1 MSALLFFLL
10 AAVVFY
16 ISYRAYQKDKQ
27 AKAEAAQPLGFTAA
41 PPADDL
47 ETWVSALDI
56 QPWKTPRYQADQV
69 SQRPFPDGK
78 LFLLDL
84 LDLSGENL
92 TRHPQV
98 AAVYCDGL
106 RLPKFGLYPRRGR
119 GLLEQIV
126 PWAAWMDDK
135 EVKFL
140 AHPDFTARY
149 VVRADD
155 PETVRRFFVQS
166 GLPGFLTERDRVTL
180 RADGGF
186 FLFSNETPQFD
197 PANPEHLNRRIQ
209 GATEVFRL
217 FQRLSAVTKG

>member
-1 MSALLFFLL
+1 MGILLFLLL
-10 AAVVFY
+10 AAVVFH

-27 AKAEAAQPLGFTAA
+27 AKAEVAQLLGFTAA

-56 QPWKTPRYQADQV
+56 QPWKTPRYKADHV

-78 LFLLDL
+78 LFLFDL

-98 AAVYCDGL
+98 AAVYCNGL

-126 PWAAWMDDK
+126 LWAAWMDDK
-135 EVKFL
+135 EVKFP
-140 AHPDFTARY
+140 AHPDFAARY
-149 VVRADD
+149 IVRADD

-166 GLPGFLTERDRVTL
+166 GLPGFLTERERVTL
-180 RADGGF
+180 CADGGF

-197 PANPEHLNRRIQ
+197 SANPEHLNRRIQ
-209 GATEVFRL
+209 GAMEVFRL
-217 FQRLSAVTKG
+217 FQQLSVASG